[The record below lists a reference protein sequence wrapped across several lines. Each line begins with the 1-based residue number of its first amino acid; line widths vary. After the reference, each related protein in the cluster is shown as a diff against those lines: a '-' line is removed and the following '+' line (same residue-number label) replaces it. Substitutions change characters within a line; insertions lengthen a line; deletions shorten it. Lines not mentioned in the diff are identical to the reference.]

1 MSHALGAPRR
11 APARYAAF
19 ALLLAAACHRSVP
32 LPTLQPVT
40 AEDDAELVARGE
52 YIVRNAASCGGCH
65 GERGKPDG
73 PLAGGSEFK
82 DWRIGTAR
90 ASNLTPDATTGLG
103 TWTDAEIV
111 RTLRTG
117 EAKDGRLLAPVMP
130 YDWFSGM
137 SDDDALAVARYLK
150 SETPVAHDVRESPN
164 TTFKLAKALF
174 LGPKHTEQRT
184 APRRGPTAAYGEYLS
199 QHVALCGECH
209 TPRHGLEST
218 ADRGRLFAGDAHPP
232 KDFPAN
238 PSNLTPD
245 SATGIG
251 RWSEAQFIQ
260 TIRTGLNPEGDSLSS
275 FMPWHQNRRMTD
287 DDLRAIYRYLRTIR
301 PVENVVPRRPPAA
314 AQ

>member
-1 MSHALGAPRR
+1 MRR
-11 APARYAAF
+11 PARARSRTLAPFAAF
-19 ALLLAAACHRSVP
+19 AFVLGGACHRSVP

-40 AEDDAELVARGE
+40 AENDAALVARGE

-90 ASNLTPDATTGLG
+90 ASNLTPDPATGLG

-111 RTLRTG
+111 RALRTG

-130 YDWFSGM
+130 YDWFNDM
-137 SDDDALAVARYLK
+137 SDDDAVAVARYLK
-150 SETPVAHDVRESPN
+150 SETPVAHAVKESPN
-164 TTFKLAKALF
+164 ATFKLARALF
-174 LGPKHTEQRT
+174 LGPKAAAHRT
-184 APRRGPTAAYGEYLS
+184 APRRGLSAAYGEYLS

-218 ADRGRLFAGDAHPP
+218 PDRARLFAGDAHPT

-251 RWSEAQFIQ
+251 RWTEAEFIQ
-260 TIRTGLNPEGDSLSS
+260 TIRTGVNPQGDSLNP

-287 DDLRAIYRYLRTIR
+287 EDLRAIYRYLRTIR
-301 PVENVVPRRPPAA
+301 PIDNVVPRRPPAPNP
-314 AQ
+314 